1 MVPAVGR
8 AIIAEETNRTIP
20 FMPDLIIHPEA
31 LHRWVVDLFLAAGSN
46 QTEARL
52 VADHLVAANL
62 TGHDSH
68 GVGMIPK
75 YVTALVN
82 GKLQLNQA
90 VAIVNDSGTMLTVD
104 ARRGLGQSV
113 THQAMELAIARA
125 RQHGVCVM
133 GLRNSH
139 HLGRVGHWAEQ
150 AIAAGMVSIHFT
162 NANSIHVVAPHGGA
176 QPRFVTNP
184 FTVGIPR
191 RERDPLLLDF
201 ATSAIA
207 HGKARV
213 AYNKKVP
220 VPAGCLI
227 DVDGLPTT
235 DPAVV
240 FESPA
245 GALLTFAGHKG
256 YALAMV
262 CEMLGASLTGGDTS
276 TPVEGDD
283 VALRVWNSML
293 TIVFDPARIG
303 SLEAFEKSAADF
315 EDWVRS
321 ARPAP
326 GSDGVHMPGDPE
338 REARK
343 ARAGGIVIDAQ
354 TVAQMESA
362 ATQISAGLRP
372 LSDLGRT

>member
-1 MVPAVGR
+1 MA
-8 AIIAEETNRTIP
+8 
-20 FMPDLIIHPEA
+20 DLTIHPEA

-52 VADHLVAANL
+52 VADHLVDANL

-75 YVTALVN
+75 YVTALVS
-82 GKLQLNQA
+82 GKLALNQTIG
-90 VAIVNDSGTMLTVD
+90 IVSDTGTMLTVD

-150 AIAAGMVSIHFT
+150 AIAAGLVSIHFT

-176 QPRFVTNP
+176 QARFVTNP

-191 RERDPLLLDF
+191 REREPLLLDF

-227 DVDGLPTT
+227 DVDGQPTS

-262 CEMLGASLTGGDTS
+262 CEMLGAALTGGDTS
-276 TPVEGDD
+276 TPVEGED
-283 VALRVWNSML
+283 VSLRVWNSML

-303 SLEAFEKSAADF
+303 SLEAFEQSAAEF
-315 EDWVRS
+315 EDLVRS

-326 GSDGVHMPGDPE
+326 GSDGIRMPGDPE
-338 REARK
+338 RESRK
-343 ARAGGIVIDAQ
+343 ARAGGIVVDAQ
-354 TVAQMESA
+354 TAVQLDEAAARVA
-362 ATQISAGLRP
+362 T
-372 LSDLGRT
+372 DLPALASIAR

>member
-1 MVPAVGR
+1 MA
-8 AIIAEETNRTIP
+8 
-20 FMPDLIIHPEA
+20 DLTIHPRA
-31 LHRWVVDLFLAAGSN
+31 LHQWVADLFVAAGSN
-46 QTEARL
+46 GTEARL
-52 VADHLVAANL
+52 AADHLVEANL

-82 GKLQLNQA
+82 DRLKLNRQ
-90 VAIVNDSGTMLTVD
+90 VEIVSDTGTMLTLD
-104 ARRGLGQSV
+104 AGRGLGQSV

-125 RQHGVCVM
+125 KQHGVCVM

-176 QPRFVTNP
+176 EARFVTNP

-191 RERDPLLLDF
+191 AGRDPLLLDF

-220 VPAGCLI
+220 APAGCLI
-227 DVDGLPTT
+227 DAEGRPTT

-262 CEMLGASLTGGDTS
+262 CEMLGAALTGGDTS

-283 VALRVWNSML
+283 VSLRVWNSML

-303 SLEAFEKSAADF
+303 SLEAFERSAAAF

-326 GSDGVHMPGDPE
+326 GSDGVRMPGDPE
-338 REARK
+338 RESRK
-343 ARAGGIVIDAQ
+343 ARAGGIVIDGQ
-354 TVAQMESA
+354 TVSQMDDA
-362 ATQISAGLRP
+362 AAAISPGLP
-372 LSDLGRT
+372 KLATIAT

>member
-1 MVPAVGR
+1 MSAVVEAGALRETAEGIFAALGFAPPAAR
-8 AIIAEETNRTIP
+8 RI
-20 FMPDLIIHPEA
+20 
-31 LHRWVVDLFLAAGSN
+31 AGS
-46 QTEARL
+46 L
-52 VADHLVAANL
+52 VDADLRGVH
-62 TGHDSH
+62 SH
-68 GVGMIPK
+68 GVMLLPL
-75 YVTALVN
+75 YADRVRRRLVTTADGGRVAHDN
-82 GKLQLNQA
+82 GA
-90 VAIVNDSGTMLTVD
+90 VAIIDGER
-104 ARRGLGQSV
+104 AAGQLV
-113 THQAMELAIARA
+113 AHQAMELAIERA

-139 HLGRVGHWAEQ
+139 HIGRVGHWAEQ

-176 QPRFVTNP
+176 EARFVTNP

-191 RERDPLLLDF
+191 RTREPLLLDF

-220 VPAGCLI
+220 VPPGCLI
-227 DVDGLPTT
+227 DDQGRPTT

-262 CEMLGASLTGGDTS
+262 CEMLGAALTGGDTS
-276 TPVEGDD
+276 TPVDGED
-283 VALRVWNSML
+283 VSLRVWNSML
-293 TIVFDPARIG
+293 AIVFDPARLG
-303 SLEAFEKSAADF
+303 STQEFEQRAAEF

-326 GSDGVHMPGDPE
+326 GSDGVRMPGDPE
-338 REARK
+338 REYRK

-354 TVAQMESA
+354 TVAQMDEAARQVSA
-362 ATQISAGLRP
+362 ALPRLASIAR
-372 LSDLGRT
+372 

>member
-1 MVPAVGR
+1 MA
-8 AIIAEETNRTIP
+8 
-20 FMPDLIIHPEA
+20 DLTIHPEA

-52 VADHLVAANL
+52 VADHLVDANL

-75 YVTALVN
+75 YVTALVS
-82 GKLQLNQA
+82 GKLALNQTIG
-90 VAIVNDSGTMLTVD
+90 IVSDTGTMLTVD

-150 AIAAGMVSIHFT
+150 AIAAGLVSIHFT

-176 QPRFVTNP
+176 QARFVTNP

-191 RERDPLLLDF
+191 REREPLLLDF

-227 DVDGLPTT
+227 DVDGRPTS

-262 CEMLGASLTGGDTS
+262 CEMLGAALTGGDTS
-276 TPVEGDD
+276 TPIEGED
-283 VALRVWNSML
+283 VSLRVWNSML

-303 SLEAFEKSAADF
+303 SLEAFEQSAAEF

-326 GSDGVHMPGDPE
+326 GSDGIRMPGDPE
-338 REARK
+338 RESRK
-343 ARAGGIVIDAQ
+343 ARAGGIVVDAQ
-354 TVAQMESA
+354 TAVQLDEAAARVA
-362 ATQISAGLRP
+362 T
-372 LSDLGRT
+372 DLPALASIAR

>member
-1 MVPAVGR
+1 MADF
-8 AIIAEETNRTIP
+8 T
-20 FMPDLIIHPEA
+20 IHPAA
-31 LHRWVVDLFLAAGSN
+31 LHKWVVGLFTAAGSN
-46 QTEARL
+46 DTEARL
-52 VADHLVAANL
+52 AADHLVDANL

-75 YVTALVN
+75 YVTALLSRN
-82 GKLQLNQA
+82 LQLNQT
-90 VAIVNDSGTMLTVD
+90 VEIVSDTGTMLTVD

-150 AIAAGMVSIHFT
+150 AIAAGLVSIHFT

-176 QPRFVTNP
+176 QARLGTNP
-184 FTVGIPR
+184 LTVGLPR
-191 RERDPLLLDF
+191 RNAPPILLDF

-213 AYNKKVP
+213 AYNRKLP
-220 VPAGCLI
+220 VPPGCLI
-227 DVDGLPTT
+227 DAEGRPTS
-235 DPAVV
+235 DPAAV

-262 CEMLGASLTGGDTS
+262 CEMLGAALTGGDTS
-276 TPVEGDD
+276 VPTGED
-283 VALRVWNSML
+283 VSLRVWNSML

-303 SLEAFEKSAADF
+303 SLEAFEREAAAF
-315 EDWVRS
+315 EDWVS
-321 ARPAP
+321 SSNLAP
-326 GSDGVHMPGDPE
+326 GSDAIRMPGDPE
-338 REARK
+338 RESRK

-354 TVAQMESA
+354 TLAQLDDAAARVSA
-362 ATQISAGLRP
+362 SLPA
-372 LSDLGRT
+372 LSGIGRG

>member
-1 MVPAVGR
+1 MADF
-8 AIIAEETNRTIP
+8 T
-20 FMPDLIIHPEA
+20 IHPDA
-31 LHRWVVDLFLAAGSN
+31 LHHWVVELFLAAGSN
-46 QTEARL
+46 ATEARL
-52 VADHLVAANL
+52 AADHLVDANL

-82 GKLQLNQA
+82 DKLKLNQTIE
-90 VAIVNDSGTMLTVD
+90 IVSDTGTMLTVD

-150 AIAAGMVSIHFT
+150 AIAAGLVSIHFT

-176 QPRFVTNP
+176 QARFVTNP

-191 RERDPLLLDF
+191 TGRDPLLLDF

-220 VPAGCLI
+220 VPPGSLI
-227 DVDGLPTT
+227 DSEGRPTT
-235 DPAVV
+235 DPAAV

-262 CEMLGASLTGGDTS
+262 CEMLGAALTGGDTS
-276 TPVEGDD
+276 KSSDED
-283 VALRVWNSML
+283 LSIRVWNSML

-303 SLEAFEKSAADF
+303 SLEAFERESAAF

-321 ARPAP
+321 SSLAP
-326 GSDGVHMPGDPE
+326 GSDAIRMPGDPE

-343 ARAGGIVIDAQ
+343 ARANGIAIDAQ
-354 TVAQMESA
+354 TVAQLDAAAAQVSKNLPALSA
-362 ATQISAGLRP
+362 I
-372 LSDLGRT
+372 GRG